1 MRMPISQE
9 TRAAL
14 DLLKAVQAKV
24 AATDDLKNNSQVNAD
39 LTTLITVLESPVFTS
54 ILNIQD
60 SLRELK
66 RQVQL
71 HPSILPADFDI
82 TPAGELVLN
91 VPNQSPDSGNA
102 SGTTVT
108 TSQSQNGR
116 GYDVNDAVKKS
127 KPGAVGN
134 TTVTHV
140 NSAAPKQP
148 EQKAETMVY
157 DPQFREA
164 IEIAAQGR
172 EVKYINL
179 YKPDGSSLGF
189 SVVGLKSEHK
199 GELGIYVQEIQPH
212 GIAAQDGQLLEGD
225 QILAIDGQSLDSHIS
240 HQQAITIL
248 QRAKGTVHLVIARNF
263 PDTPVSESKQAQPAA
278 PATKGSSGVGA
289 GLPSDW
295 CQVEVIEL
303 VNTGSGLG
311 FGIIG
316 GQQPGVIVKT
326 ILPGGVADTDGRLR
340 AGDFI
345 LQINEHWLQGV
356 GSDKVA
362 NVLRGTG
369 NHVRLIVARAVD
381 QTSQTEK
388 SEILPVLP
396 SSVANS
402 QEELETHLQIAEVAN
417 RSNSS
422 ASTPARGAVAS
433 ATSAAA
439 AAAVVGGPSTNLAND
454 MVLPSN
460 VSEEVSIVHNQSRS
474 VDQTTSPMSMVPGA
488 AVAAAAT
495 ASSAASASSAV
506 SYIHH
511 DMPEMEQLEVELV
524 KDSQGL
530 GITIAGYT
538 CEREELSGIFVKSV
552 NEGSA
557 AHRSG
562 KVAVNDQII
571 EVDGRSIQGY
581 TNQQGCHSVIAVMI
595 GNIIRII

>member
-1 MRMPISQE
+1 M
-9 TRAAL
+9 
-14 DLLKAVQAKV
+14 
-24 AATDDLKNNSQVNAD
+24 
-39 LTTLITVLESPVFTS
+39 
-54 ILNIQD
+54 
-60 SLRELK
+60 
-66 RQVQL
+66 QL

-263 PDTPVSESKQAQPAA
+263 PETPVSSSENKQTQPAAA
-278 PATKGSSGVGA
+278 PATKGSGGGGGA
-289 GLPSDW
+289 GIGLPSDW

-381 QTSQTEK
+381 QTGGQTTDK
-388 SEILPVLP
+388 SKTLPVLP

-402 QEELETHLQIAEVAN
+402 QQELETHLQIAEVAN
-417 RSNSS
+417 RNSGSNS
-422 ASTPARGAVAS
+422 APTPARGAVAS
-433 ATSAAA
+433 ATSAA
-439 AAAVVGGPSTNLAND
+439 VVGGPSTRLAND

-460 VSEEVSIVHNQSRS
+460 VSEEVSIVHSQSRS
-474 VDQTTSPMSMVPGA
+474 VDQTTSPMSMIPG
-488 AVAAAAT
+488 AAAAT
-495 ASSAASASSAV
+495 TAAAAAASSSV

-581 TNQQGCHSVIAVMI
+581 TNQQGRRAIQ
-595 GNIIRII
+595 